1 MARTGR
7 RPGDTGTRG
16 AILVAARDA
25 FAARGYAGATIRQ
38 IASAAAVDPA
48 LVHHYFTTKERLFV
62 TTLQTAVDPDGLLSQ
77 LFSGDAQMLGERIVE
92 RFLALWDG
100 GAGATASALLR
111 TAVSGERLAHRVLDV
126 VLPAVVSDLV
136 TRVGVD
142 PAEASPRATLIASQL
157 SGLVL
162 TRYVLKLSPMASAPT
177 HWVVAAVGPTIQR
190 YLTGELPELP
200 GTSPA
205 ALI

>member
-7 RPGDTGTRG
+7 RPGDTATRG

-62 TTLQTAVDPDGLLSQ
+62 TTLQTAVDPDRLLSQ

-111 TAVSGERLAHRVLDV
+111 TAVSGERLAQRVLDV

-136 TRVGVD
+136 TKVGVD

-157 SGLVL
+157 SGVVL

-177 HWVVAAVGPTIQR
+177 QWLVAVVGPTIQR

-205 ALI
+205 ARI